1 MNRSSTGRTSRSMKS
16 SNERCTSLI
25 SAGMLKSIQSR
36 LGEPRQHPCPAPVHG
51 NAKRGSIHVVS
62 DPTERPSFSFPTEAP
77 SQPAAPR
84 DAATVIVV
92 RDGSAGLETFMLQRH
107 LNSDFIG
114 GAYVFPGGS
123 VDEGDR
129 DPRFAELVTGVS
141 DDHRR
146 CMQDSTLPLL
156 ICAIRE
162 TFEEAGVLLARH
174 ADDGRTVALVDDEA
188 WQARRN
194 DLNSRKRSFLDIVQE
209 TGIIL
214 DASLVRY
221 WSRIVTPLAAPK
233 RFDARFLLAR
243 MPRGQDPLHDD
254 VETTASTWIQ
264 PSKAVEDGRAGRF
277 QIIFPTRRTLEQI
290 DDYSSADEL
299 FAAAEGRDPDPLTPE
314 IVLSDGVAKIKL
326 DGDTIHDL

>member
-1 MNRSSTGRTSRSMKS
+1 
-16 SNERCTSLI
+16 
-25 SAGMLKSIQSR
+25 
-36 LGEPRQHPCPAPVHG
+36 
-51 NAKRGSIHVVS
+51 
-62 DPTERPSFSFPTEAP
+62 
-77 SQPAAPR
+77 
-84 DAATVIVV
+84 
-92 RDGSAGLETFMLQRH
+92 MLQRH